1 MATLNTIRDRL
12 HAQPFRPFDL
22 ILVRRHCG
30 YTVRHPDY
38 LSIAPV
44 QRPRDVLYYHV
55 FENSDEY
62 QSRFIDLNLILEV
75 GVPSEETFQT
85 RPAARPP
92 LRPVHRRPHPNE
104 AGFLSHPRSEQ
115 RTKDK

>member
-12 HAQPFRPFDL
+12 HAQPFQPFDL
-22 ILVRRHCG
+22 VLVDGTRC
-30 YTVRHPDY
+30 TVRHPDY

-62 QSRFIDLNLILEV
+62 QSRFIDLSLILEV
-75 GVPSEETFQT
+75 AVPSEETFQ
-85 RPAARPP
+85 RARPP
-92 LRPVHRRPHPNE
+92 GPPAPG
-104 AGFLSHPRSEQ
+104 ATPG
-115 RTKDK
+115 